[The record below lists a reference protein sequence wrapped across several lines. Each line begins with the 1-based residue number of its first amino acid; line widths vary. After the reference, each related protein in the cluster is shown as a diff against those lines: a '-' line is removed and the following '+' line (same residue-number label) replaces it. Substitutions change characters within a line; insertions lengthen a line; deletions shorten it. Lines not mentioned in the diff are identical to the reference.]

1 MKIALYGM
9 PGAGKTFIMEKM
21 SNVKVVHG
29 SQELNRISGGFFS
42 ELSEDEKRDVRVKYT
57 EYIKSLK
64 DEIIIS
70 DGHYSFMENI
80 AFTEADGEL
89 YDVFVYI
96 YCKPETLLERYKTSE
111 KNKKFANNSV
121 AVIEQWQLFEMGSL
135 REECHSRNKDF
146 YVVSDNET
154 DDCGFADFL
163 EFVKN
168 GFSSYKLAETIC
180 QEIREI
186 YPLPEKLYIVD
197 GDKTIIKQDS
207 FRFCC
212 NGTTFVFDGNFYT
225 GYQSFLFTRELKG
238 YNTADDKISAIEINE
253 SIWKEIKDYN
263 YVILSSGISDLWAKI
278 GEQKGLLNIFA
289 DPMISADTKYFVVK
303 LLKENG
309 YTITAYGDSK
319 IDVFMLREA
328 DESILYV
335 GERISRSLEGENIFG
350 IHLIYN
356 HAPYVL
362 AEEMKAEIL
371 EDIAI
376 CKSDSGINGSRLA
389 SAHLKL
395 GIQLG
400 EKMATMI
407 PEQNTAILVLE
418 RGGRFFGDGLY
429 IGFGGTF
436 YSINPSK
443 EKLPNIK
450 EDRIVIVD
458 SVINSGKSIHKMISE
473 MKAEN
478 PTVDIII
485 ATNVIQK
492 DTLSMF
498 EEYKVFAVR
507 ISENS
512 FVGRNQAKQIGKTG
526 PDTADRLFNLIER
539 RF

>member
-371 EDIAI
+371 EDVAI

-389 SAHLKL
+389 SVHLKL

>member
-371 EDIAI
+371 EDVAI

>member
-9 PGAGKTFIMEKM
+9 PCAGKTFIMEKM

-70 DGHYSFMENI
+70 DGHYSFMEKI

-96 YCKPETLLERYKTSE
+96 YCKPETLLGRYKTSE

-154 DDCGFADFL
+154 DNCGFADFL

-180 QEIREI
+180 QEIRKI
-186 YPLPEKLYIVD
+186 YPVPGKLYIVD

-225 GYQSFLFTRELKG
+225 GYQSFLFKGELKG
-238 YNTADDKISAIEINE
+238 YEIPDNKISAIEINE
-253 SIWKEIKDYN
+253 AIWKEIKDFN

-289 DPMISADTKYFVVK
+289 DPLISADTKYFVVK
-303 LLKENG
+303 LLKEQG

-319 IDVFMLREA
+319 IDAFMLREA
-328 DESILYV
+328 DESILYI
-335 GERISRSLEGENIFG
+335 GERISRSLKGEDICG
-350 IHLIYN
+350 IHLIYD

-362 AEEMKAEIL
+362 AKEKKAEIL
-371 EDIAI
+371 ADIAI
-376 CKSDSGINGSRLA
+376 CKSDSGINGSFLA
-389 SAHLKL
+389 GAHLRL

-407 PEQNTAILVLE
+407 PEQNTALLVLE
-418 RGGRFFGDGLY
+418 RGGRFFGDGFY
-429 IGFGGTF
+429 MGFGGTF

-458 SVINSGKSIHKMISE
+458 SVINSGKSIHKMISD

-478 PTVDIII
+478 PTMDIII

-492 DTLSMF
+492 NTLLLF
-498 EEYKVFAVR
+498 EEYKVFTVR
-507 ISENS
+507 VSENS

>member
-29 SQELNRISGGFFS
+29 SQELNRICGGFFS

-111 KNKKFANNSV
+111 RNKKFANNSV

-498 EEYKVFAVR
+498 EEYKVFTVR